1 MVTSMW
7 WFMICRS
14 AAVSV
19 PARMVAPAMKA
30 LARGRRLRGT
40 PVDPF
45 GRTEVRRTERR
56 ILADLEAAIDQ
67 LTRSLAADPTPERL
81 GAAVELVGLARSVR
95 GYERLKL
102 DRAATFSRELAAGL
116 AAFRATERSR

>member
-1 MVTSMW
+1 M
-7 WFMICRS
+7 
-14 AAVSV
+14 
-19 PARMVAPAMKA
+19 
-30 LARGRRLRGT
+30 
-40 PVDPF
+40 
-45 GRTEVRRTERR
+45 
-56 ILADLEAAIDQ
+56 